1 MSIANISSSAIDKLL
16 SATPEEPPVGSKGAA
31 LFAKFSELLTSGAGA
46 DQGDNPEQKKLTE
59 GESSNTLQSGD
70 EIDIVAFLGFIAALE
85 DQVSKTPDGDGW
97 RASVSELSG
106 EDIGLKDLAP
116 AIIADPDFLM
126 MRDKF
131 AQAMS
136 ALADDPQAVAVP
148 SLNGLLPYLEAFH
161 RHSSVGMNKEPQTAD
176 ALPVAKGALR
186 LDYAENM
193 VRTQHIAYPSEA
205 AANQPVAK
213 LLVPVA
219 LLNGEAMP
227 HKNLPDPPEKPGS
240 SKGES
245 TPLKLLPGQ
254 PDKVALVSNDT
265 QVFEPISDKSATPE
279 VGRGALAVTGLKENR
294 EQGMATPGP
303 ATPVKVP
310 ETDEV
315 APKSIAAQTAD
326 RQTDAEPRARAM
338 HQIPQVEPEKISEL
352 RQRAADGSSFAD
364 LSKNNTSRLP
374 SMPSSQPVDPAAD
387 LSKNNTSRL
396 PSMPSS
402 SPADPAADLSKN
414 NTSRLPS
421 MPSSQPVDPAADLSK
436 NNTSRLPSMPS
447 SSPADPAAD
456 LSKNNTPRL
465 SSMPP
470 SSPVDPSSDLETA
483 PKVDSGKL
491 QVSEGQQKE
500 AVKPT
505 NLLKPEIALKPEQ
518 IALRAASAL
527 SASSNDPAAPSK
539 IKVALEASAPAA
551 ATALQKAVEAE
562 FKPKPDV
569 KGTAAKIQKP
579 SEKGK
584 DAPASAPVTGAAAAA
599 LRQAALAAVA
609 SEGGAE
615 AAQDLS
621 ALPHSISPLNS
632 ASPQLAQTQTA
643 PQTSGQLLDKWVDSH
658 LDLNARG
665 WTQTLARN
673 VISALRTGQ
682 QQIALTLSPAS
693 LGKMHIA
700 FGRNESGLD
709 VKIQAERKATVSLF
723 GESEGKIISSLETAG
738 YRVTSLSCSV
748 MQTSDENFNMNLGQG
763 FNEQENP
770 SGDERSQTAQKNEQN
785 AGKEAD
791 DASLKGKGD
800 QDGLVDITI

>member
-46 DQGDNPEQKKLTE
+46 DHGDNPEQKKLTE

-85 DQVSKTPDGDGW
+85 DQVSKTPDGDGL

-205 AANQPVAK
+205 AANQPMAK

-294 EQGMATPGP
+294 EQGMVTPGP

-364 LSKNNTSRLP
+364 LSKNNTSL
-374 SMPSSQPVDPAAD
+374 
-387 LSKNNTSRL
+387 
-396 PSMPSS
+396 
-402 SPADPAADLSKN
+402 
-414 NTSRLPS
+414 LPS

-584 DAPASAPVTGAAAAA
+584 DAPASAPVTGAAGAA

>member
-46 DQGDNPEQKKLTE
+46 DHGDNPEQKKLTE

-85 DQVSKTPDGDGW
+85 DQVSKTPDGDGL

-205 AANQPVAK
+205 AANQPMAK

-279 VGRGALAVTGLKENR
+279 VGRDALAVTGLKENR
-294 EQGMATPGP
+294 EQGMVTPGP

-364 LSKNNTSRLP
+364 LSKNNTPRLP

-396 PSMPSS
+396 PLMPSS
-402 SPADPAADLSKN
+402 LPADPAADLSKN
-414 NTSRLPS
+414 NTSRLP
-421 MPSSQPVDPAADLSK
+421 
-436 NNTSRLPSMPS
+436 
-447 SSPADPAAD
+447 
-456 LSKNNTPRL
+456 
-465 SSMPP
+465 SMPP

-584 DAPASAPVTGAAAAA
+584 DAPASAPVTGAAGAA

-682 QQIALTLSPAS
+682 QQIALTLTPAS

-700 FGRNESGLD
+700 FGRSESGLD

>member
-1 MSIANISSSAIDKLL
+1 MSIANISSSAIDRLL

-31 LFAKFSELLTSGAGA
+31 LFAKFSELLTTGAGA
-46 DQGDNPEQKKLTE
+46 NHDGSPEQEKLTE
-59 GESSNTLQSGD
+59 GEAPNALKSGD

-85 DQVSKTPDGDGW
+85 EQVSKTPDDDGL
-97 RASVSELSG
+97 RGSASELSG

-116 AIIADPDFLM
+116 AFIADPDFLM
-126 MRDKF
+126 MRDKL

-136 ALADDPQAVAVP
+136 ALADGSQAAAVP
-148 SLNGLLPYLEAFH
+148 SLNGLLPYLETFH

-186 LDYAENM
+186 LDYAEIM
-193 VRTQHIAYPSEA
+193 VRTQHTAYPSEA
-205 AANQPVAK
+205 TANQPMTK
-213 LLVPVA
+213 ILVPVE

-227 HKNLPDPPEKPGS
+227 HKNLPDAPEKLGS
-240 SKGES
+240 AKLES
-245 TPLKLLPGQ
+245 TPLKPLSVQSG
-254 PDKVALVSNDT
+254 KAALVSNDT
-265 QVFEPISDKSATPE
+265 QLFEPISNKSVKPE
-279 VGRGALAVTGLKENR
+279 LGRGALAVTGLEESR
-294 EQGMATPGP
+294 EKGVATPGS
-303 ATPVKVP
+303 ATPMKLSEIV
-310 ETDEV
+310 EV
-315 APKSIAAQTAD
+315 APKSIAAQTAGT
-326 RQTDAEPRARAM
+326 QTDAEPHARAM
-338 HQIPQVEPEKISEL
+338 HQIPQIEPEKISEL
-352 RQRAADGSSFAD
+352 RQRAADGSSSAI
-364 LSKNNTSRLP
+364 LSKNNTPRLP
-374 SMPSSQPVDPAAD
+374 SMPSSPPVDPAAD
-387 LSKNNTSRL
+387 LSKNNTPRL
-396 PSMPSS
+396 PSMPS
-402 SPADPAADLSKN
+402 
-414 NTSRLPS
+414 LP
-421 MPSSQPVDPAADLSK
+421 PVDPAADLSK
-436 NNTSRLPSMPS
+436 NNTPLLPSMPS
-447 SSPADPAAD
+447 SPPVDPAAD

-465 SSMPP
+465 SSMPSSLPVDPAADLSKSNAPRLPSMP
-470 SSPVDPSSDLETA
+470 SSLPVDPSADLERA
-483 PKVDSGKL
+483 PKLDSGKL
-491 QVSEGQQKE
+491 EISESLQKA

-505 NLLKPEIALKPEQ
+505 NLLKPETALKPEQ
-518 IALRAASAL
+518 IALRAASAV
-527 SASSNDPAAPSK
+527 SASSNDPAASSK
-539 IKVALEASAPAA
+539 IKVALEASAPAGP
-551 ATALQKAVEAE
+551 TPLQKLVEAE

-579 SEKGK
+579 SEQGK
-584 DAPASAPVTGAAAAA
+584 AAPAPVTGAAAAA
-599 LRQAALAAVA
+599 LRQAAVAAVA

-615 AAQDLS
+615 AAQDLG

-763 FNEQENP
+763 FNEQENL

>member
-85 DQVSKTPDGDGW
+85 DQVSKTPDGDGL

-205 AANQPVAK
+205 AANQPMAK

-315 APKSIAAQTAD
+315 EPKSIAAQTAD

-352 RQRAADGSSFAD
+352 RQRAADGSPFAD
-364 LSKNNTSRLP
+364 LSKNNTPRLP
-374 SMPSSQPVDPAAD
+374 SVPSSSPVDPAADLSKNNTPRLPSVPSSSPVDPAADLSKNNTPRLPSVPSSSPVDPAAD

-396 PSMPSS
+396 P
-402 SPADPAADLSKN
+402 
-414 NTSRLPS
+414 
-421 MPSSQPVDPAADLSK
+421 
-436 NNTSRLPSMPS
+436 
-447 SSPADPAAD
+447 
-456 LSKNNTPRL
+456 
-465 SSMPP
+465 SMPP

-505 NLLKPEIALKPEQ
+505 SLLKPEIALKPEQ

-584 DAPASAPVTGAAAAA
+584 DAPASAPVTGAAGAA

>member
-46 DQGDNPEQKKLTE
+46 DHGDNPEQKKLTE

-85 DQVSKTPDGDGW
+85 DQVSKTPDGDGL

-205 AANQPVAK
+205 AANQPMAK

-364 LSKNNTSRLP
+364 LSKNNTP
-374 SMPSSQPVDPAAD
+374 
-387 LSKNNTSRL
+387 RL

-402 SPADPAADLSKN
+402 S
-414 NTSRLPS
+414 
-421 MPSSQPVDPAADLSK
+421 PVDPAADLSK

-579 SEKGK
+579 SEQGK

>member
-46 DQGDNPEQKKLTE
+46 DHGDNPEQKKLTE

-85 DQVSKTPDGDGW
+85 DQVSKTPDGDGL

-205 AANQPVAK
+205 AANQPMAK

-294 EQGMATPGP
+294 EQGMVTPGP

-352 RQRAADGSSFAD
+352 RQRAADGSPFAD
-364 LSKNNTSRLP
+364 LSKNNTPRLP
-374 SMPSSQPVDPAAD
+374 SV
-387 LSKNNTSRL
+387 
-396 PSMPSS
+396 PSS
-402 SPADPAADLSKN
+402 S
-414 NTSRLPS
+414 
-421 MPSSQPVDPAADLSK
+421 PVDPAADLSK

-584 DAPASAPVTGAAAAA
+584 DAPASAPVTGAAGAA

>member
-85 DQVSKTPDGDGW
+85 DQVSKTPDGDGL

-186 LDYAENM
+186 LDYAEIM

-205 AANQPVAK
+205 AANQPMAK

-265 QVFEPISDKSATPE
+265 QVFEPISDKSAKPE
-279 VGRGALAVTGLKENR
+279 LSRGALAVTGLKENR
-294 EQGMATPGP
+294 EQGIATPGP

-310 ETDEV
+310 ETAEV
-315 APKSIAAQTAD
+315 APKSIVAQTAD
-326 RQTDAEPRARAM
+326 RRTDAEPHARAM

-374 SMPSSQPVDPAAD
+374 SMPSSQPV
-387 LSKNNTSRL
+387 
-396 PSMPSS
+396 
-402 SPADPAADLSKN
+402 
-414 NTSRLPS
+414 
-421 MPSSQPVDPAADLSK
+421 
-436 NNTSRLPSMPS
+436 
-447 SSPADPAAD
+447 DPAAD

-584 DAPASAPVTGAAAAA
+584 DAPASAPVTGAAGAA

>member
-46 DQGDNPEQKKLTE
+46 DHGDNPEQKKLTE

-85 DQVSKTPDGDGW
+85 DQVSKTPDGDGL

-205 AANQPVAK
+205 AANQPMAK

-279 VGRGALAVTGLKENR
+279 LGRGALAVTGLKENR
-294 EQGMATPGP
+294 EQGMVTPGP

-402 SPADPAADLSKN
+402 P
-414 NTSRLPS
+414 
-421 MPSSQPVDPAADLSK
+421 PV
-436 NNTSRLPSMPS
+436 
-447 SSPADPAAD
+447 DPAAD

-465 SSMPP
+465 PSMPP

-579 SEKGK
+579 SEQGK

>member
-46 DQGDNPEQKKLTE
+46 DHGDNPEQKKLTE

-85 DQVSKTPDGDGW
+85 DQVSKTPDGDGL

-402 SPADPAADLSKN
+402 
-414 NTSRLPS
+414 
-421 MPSSQPVDPAADLSK
+421 QPVDPAADLSK
-436 NNTSRLPSMPS
+436 NNTSRLP
-447 SSPADPAAD
+447 
-456 LSKNNTPRL
+456 
-465 SSMPP
+465 SMPP

-579 SEKGK
+579 SEQGK

>member
-16 SATPEEPPVGSKGAA
+16 SATPEEPPVGSTAAA

-46 DQGDNPEQKKLTE
+46 DHGDNPEQKKLTE

-85 DQVSKTPDGDGW
+85 DQVSKTPDGDGL

-161 RHSSVGMNKEPQTAD
+161 RHSSVGMHNEPHTAD

-193 VRTQHIAYPSEA
+193 VRTQYIAYPSEA
-205 AANQPVAK
+205 AANQPMAK
-213 LLVPVA
+213 LLVPVE

-227 HKNLPDPPEKPGS
+227 YKNLPDPPEKSGS

-254 PDKVALVSNDT
+254 PDKVALVNNDT
-265 QVFEPISDKSATPE
+265 RVFEPISDKSAKPE
-279 VGRGALAVTGLKENR
+279 LGRGALAVTGLKENR

-303 ATPVKVP
+303 ATPVKVT

-315 APKSIAAQTAD
+315 EPKSIAAQTAD

-352 RQRAADGSSFAD
+352 RQRAADGPPF
-364 LSKNNTSRLP
+364 
-374 SMPSSQPVDPAAD
+374 
-387 LSKNNTSRL
+387 
-396 PSMPSS
+396 
-402 SPADPAADLSKN
+402 
-414 NTSRLPS
+414 
-421 MPSSQPVDPAADLSK
+421 
-436 NNTSRLPSMPS
+436 
-447 SSPADPAAD
+447 AD

-465 SSMPP
+465 PSMPSSPPVDPAADLLKNNTPRLPSMPP

-569 KGTAAKIQKP
+569 KGTAAKIEKP
-579 SEKGK
+579 AEQGK
-584 DAPASAPVTGAAAAA
+584 DAPASAPVPGAAAAA

-723 GESEGKIISSLETAG
+723 GESEGKIVSSLETAG

-791 DASLKGKGD
+791 DASLQGNGD

>member
-46 DQGDNPEQKKLTE
+46 DHGDNPEQKKLTE

-85 DQVSKTPDGDGW
+85 DQVSKTPDGDGLP
-97 RASVSELSG
+97 ASVSELSG

-205 AANQPVAK
+205 AANQPMAK

-294 EQGMATPGP
+294 EQGMVTPGP

-421 MPSSQPVDPAADLSK
+421 MP
-436 NNTSRLPSMPS
+436 
-447 SSPADPAAD
+447 
-456 LSKNNTPRL
+456 
-465 SSMPP
+465 P

-505 NLLKPEIALKPEQ
+505 SLLKPEIALKPEQ

-584 DAPASAPVTGAAAAA
+584 DAPASAPVTGAAGAA

>member
-46 DQGDNPEQKKLTE
+46 DHGDNPEQKKLTE

-85 DQVSKTPDGDGW
+85 DQVSKTPDGDGL

-205 AANQPVAK
+205 AANQPMAK

-315 APKSIAAQTAD
+315 EPKSIAAQTAD

-414 NTSRLPS
+414 NT
-421 MPSSQPVDPAADLSK
+421 
-436 NNTSRLPSMPS
+436 
-447 SSPADPAAD
+447 
-456 LSKNNTPRL
+456 PRL

-505 NLLKPEIALKPEQ
+505 SLLKPEIALKPEQ

-579 SEKGK
+579 SEQGK

>member
-46 DQGDNPEQKKLTE
+46 DHGDNPEQKKLTE

-85 DQVSKTPDGDGW
+85 DQVSKTPDGDGL

-205 AANQPVAK
+205 AANQPMAK

-352 RQRAADGSSFAD
+352 RQRAADGSPFAD
-364 LSKNNTSRLP
+364 LSKNNTP
-374 SMPSSQPVDPAAD
+374 
-387 LSKNNTSRL
+387 
-396 PSMPSS
+396 
-402 SPADPAADLSKN
+402 
-414 NTSRLPS
+414 
-421 MPSSQPVDPAADLSK
+421 
-436 NNTSRLPSMPS
+436 RLPSMPS

-579 SEKGK
+579 SEQGK

>member
-46 DQGDNPEQKKLTE
+46 DHGDNPEQKKLTE
-59 GESSNTLQSGD
+59 GESSNPLQSGD

-85 DQVSKTPDGDGW
+85 DQVSKTPDGDGL

-205 AANQPVAK
+205 AANQPMAK

-294 EQGMATPGP
+294 EQGMVTPGP

-352 RQRAADGSSFAD
+352 RQRAADGSPF
-364 LSKNNTSRLP
+364 
-374 SMPSSQPVDPAAD
+374 
-387 LSKNNTSRL
+387 
-396 PSMPSS
+396 
-402 SPADPAADLSKN
+402 ADLSKN

-584 DAPASAPVTGAAAAA
+584 DAPASAPVTGAAGAA

-621 ALPHSISPLNS
+621 ALPHSISLLNS

>member
-85 DQVSKTPDGDGW
+85 DQVSKTPDGDGL

-213 LLVPVA
+213 PLVPVA

-245 TPLKLLPGQ
+245 TPLKLLSGQ

-294 EQGMATPGP
+294 EQGMVTPGP

-374 SMPSSQPVDPAAD
+374 SMPSS
-387 LSKNNTSRL
+387 
-396 PSMPSS
+396 
-402 SPADPAADLSKN
+402 
-414 NTSRLPS
+414 
-421 MPSSQPVDPAADLSK
+421 
-436 NNTSRLPSMPS
+436 
-447 SSPADPAAD
+447 SPADPAAD

-505 NLLKPEIALKPEQ
+505 SLLKPEIALKPEQ

-579 SEKGK
+579 SEQGK

>member
-46 DQGDNPEQKKLTE
+46 DHGDNPEQKKLTE

-85 DQVSKTPDGDGW
+85 DQVSKTPDGDGL

-205 AANQPVAK
+205 AANQPMAK

-294 EQGMATPGP
+294 EQGMVTPGP

-352 RQRAADGSSFAD
+352 RQRAADGSSF
-364 LSKNNTSRLP
+364 
-374 SMPSSQPVDPAAD
+374 
-387 LSKNNTSRL
+387 
-396 PSMPSS
+396 
-402 SPADPAADLSKN
+402 ADLSKN

-579 SEKGK
+579 SEQGK
-584 DAPASAPVTGAAAAA
+584 DAPASAPVTGAAGAA

>member
-85 DQVSKTPDGDGW
+85 DQVSKTPDGDGL

-205 AANQPVAK
+205 AANQPMAK

-279 VGRGALAVTGLKENR
+279 LGRGALAVTGLKENR

-374 SMPSSQPVDPAAD
+374 SMPSS
-387 LSKNNTSRL
+387 
-396 PSMPSS
+396 
-402 SPADPAADLSKN
+402 
-414 NTSRLPS
+414 
-421 MPSSQPVDPAADLSK
+421 
-436 NNTSRLPSMPS
+436 
-447 SSPADPAAD
+447 
-456 LSKNNTPRL
+456 
-465 SSMPP
+465 
-470 SSPVDPSSDLETA
+470 SPVDPSSDLETA

-505 NLLKPEIALKPEQ
+505 SLLKPEIALKPEQ

-579 SEKGK
+579 SEQGK

>member
-85 DQVSKTPDGDGW
+85 DQVSKTPDGDGLP
-97 RASVSELSG
+97 ASVSELSG

-205 AANQPVAK
+205 AANQPMAK

-315 APKSIAAQTAD
+315 EPKSIAAQTAD

-352 RQRAADGSSFAD
+352 RQRAADGSSF
-364 LSKNNTSRLP
+364 
-374 SMPSSQPVDPAAD
+374 
-387 LSKNNTSRL
+387 
-396 PSMPSS
+396 
-402 SPADPAADLSKN
+402 
-414 NTSRLPS
+414 
-421 MPSSQPVDPAADLSK
+421 ADLSK

-584 DAPASAPVTGAAAAA
+584 DAPASAPVTGAAGAA

-763 FNEQENP
+763 FNEKENP
-770 SGDERSQTAQKNEQN
+770 SGDERSQTAQKTEQQSE
-785 AGKEAD
+785 KEAD
-791 DASLKGKGD
+791 DVSLKGKGD

>member
-85 DQVSKTPDGDGW
+85 DQVSKTPDGDGL

-205 AANQPVAK
+205 AANQPMAK

-294 EQGMATPGP
+294 EQGMVTPGP

-352 RQRAADGSSFAD
+352 RQRAADGSSF
-364 LSKNNTSRLP
+364 
-374 SMPSSQPVDPAAD
+374 
-387 LSKNNTSRL
+387 
-396 PSMPSS
+396 
-402 SPADPAADLSKN
+402 ADLSKN

>member
-46 DQGDNPEQKKLTE
+46 DHGDNPEQKKLTE

-85 DQVSKTPDGDGW
+85 DQVSKTPDGDGLP
-97 RASVSELSG
+97 ASVSELSG

-205 AANQPVAK
+205 AANQPMAK

-265 QVFEPISDKSATPE
+265 QVFEPISDKSAKPE
-279 VGRGALAVTGLKENR
+279 LGRGALAVTGLKENR

-414 NTSRLPS
+414 NT
-421 MPSSQPVDPAADLSK
+421 
-436 NNTSRLPSMPS
+436 
-447 SSPADPAAD
+447 
-456 LSKNNTPRL
+456 PRL

-505 NLLKPEIALKPEQ
+505 SLLKPEIALKPEQ

-579 SEKGK
+579 SEQGK

>member
-46 DQGDNPEQKKLTE
+46 DHGDNPEQKKLTE

-85 DQVSKTPDGDGW
+85 DQVSKTPDGDGL

-265 QVFEPISDKSATPE
+265 QVFEPISDKSAKPE
-279 VGRGALAVTGLKENR
+279 LGRGALAVTGLKENR

-315 APKSIAAQTAD
+315 EPKSIAAQTAY

-352 RQRAADGSSFAD
+352 RQRAADGSPFAD
-364 LSKNNTSRLP
+364 LSKNNTPRLP
-374 SMPSSQPVDPAAD
+374 SV
-387 LSKNNTSRL
+387 
-396 PSMPSS
+396 PSS
-402 SPADPAADLSKN
+402 S
-414 NTSRLPS
+414 
-421 MPSSQPVDPAADLSK
+421 PVDPAADLSK

-584 DAPASAPVTGAAAAA
+584 DAPASAPVTGAAGAA

>member
-46 DQGDNPEQKKLTE
+46 DHGDNPEQKKLTE

-85 DQVSKTPDGDGW
+85 DQVSKTPDGDGL

-126 MRDKF
+126 MRDNF

-136 ALADDPQAVAVP
+136 ALADGPQAVAVP

-205 AANQPVAK
+205 AANQPMAK

-294 EQGMATPGP
+294 EQGMVTPGP

-364 LSKNNTSRLP
+364 LSKNNTS
-374 SMPSSQPVDPAAD
+374 S
-387 LSKNNTSRL
+387 
-396 PSMPSS
+396 
-402 SPADPAADLSKN
+402 
-414 NTSRLPS
+414 LPS

-505 NLLKPEIALKPEQ
+505 NLLKPEISLKPEQ

-584 DAPASAPVTGAAAAA
+584 DAPASAPVTGAAGAA

>member
-46 DQGDNPEQKKLTE
+46 DHGDNPEQKKLTE
-59 GESSNTLQSGD
+59 GESSNALQSGD

-85 DQVSKTPDGDGW
+85 DQVSKTPDGDGL

-294 EQGMATPGP
+294 EQGMVTPGP

-352 RQRAADGSSFAD
+352 RQRAADGSPFAD
-364 LSKNNTSRLP
+364 LSKNNTPRLP
-374 SMPSSQPVDPAAD
+374 SVPSSSPVDPATD
-387 LSKNNTSRL
+387 LSKNNTPRL
-396 PSMPSS
+396 PLVPSS
-402 SPADPAADLSKN
+402 SP
-414 NTSRLPS
+414 
-421 MPSSQPVDPAADLSK
+421 V
-436 NNTSRLPSMPS
+436 
-447 SSPADPAAD
+447 DPAAD

-579 SEKGK
+579 SEQGK

>member
-1 MSIANISSSAIDKLL
+1 
-16 SATPEEPPVGSKGAA
+16 
-31 LFAKFSELLTSGAGA
+31 
-46 DQGDNPEQKKLTE
+46 
-59 GESSNTLQSGD
+59 
-70 EIDIVAFLGFIAALE
+70 
-85 DQVSKTPDGDGW
+85 
-97 RASVSELSG
+97 
-106 EDIGLKDLAP
+106 
-116 AIIADPDFLM
+116 
-126 MRDKF
+126 
-131 AQAMS
+131 
-136 ALADDPQAVAVP
+136 
-148 SLNGLLPYLEAFH
+148 
-161 RHSSVGMNKEPQTAD
+161 MNKEPQTAD

-205 AANQPVAK
+205 AANQPMAK

-294 EQGMATPGP
+294 EQGMVTPGP

-352 RQRAADGSSFAD
+352 RQRAADGSSF
-364 LSKNNTSRLP
+364 
-374 SMPSSQPVDPAAD
+374 
-387 LSKNNTSRL
+387 
-396 PSMPSS
+396 
-402 SPADPAADLSKN
+402 ADLSKN

-579 SEKGK
+579 SEQGK

>member
-85 DQVSKTPDGDGW
+85 DQVSKTPDGDGLP
-97 RASVSELSG
+97 ASVSELSG

-205 AANQPVAK
+205 AANQPMAK

-396 PSMPSS
+396 PSMP
-402 SPADPAADLSKN
+402 
-414 NTSRLPS
+414 
-421 MPSSQPVDPAADLSK
+421 
-436 NNTSRLPSMPS
+436 
-447 SSPADPAAD
+447 
-456 LSKNNTPRL
+456 
-465 SSMPP
+465 P

-505 NLLKPEIALKPEQ
+505 SLLKPEIALKPEQ

-584 DAPASAPVTGAAAAA
+584 DAPASAPVTGAAGAA